1 MGLAANQ
8 ARLFTLQSRM
18 NDLELKCMN
27 ISNQQITN
35 TIKSSN
41 ASIRY
46 NNKLQEINNSSAY
59 APEYVTTSSTSTSG
73 WRTVENSST
82 TLKMNQ
88 NGSKV
93 SFNYNTLKE
102 MGYEIA
108 PKGSTANVTN
118 IARKNPFGGSSTTTQ
133 TVTTPAVDAQG
144 RKNVT
149 EWQIPT
155 TAAEFKQ
162 LLESAGL
169 VDEST
174 GSGNT
179 AAQVLTLNKWM
190 TVNGNVVKSEDE
202 NAGTVT
208 NNLKSLAAA
217 FTTDGVASDDPNQ
230 KLNFDVNKL
239 ATLLGTSNAVEA
251 SSTSTTNSI
260 GSAAKS
266 IEAGNYDMPTN
277 MNELMNLL
285 TGVGLLGKVGSRSY
299 ANADKSLSDVRIKSN
314 VAFQLD
320 GYNEVNT
327 EQYYSMA
334 DIAKMFAKNSSDV
347 QSNDFNKTVEFD
359 YNKLAS
365 IIGESAKVGA
375 AQTTTT
381 TSSRNYQG
389 VTGYGETTATVEV
402 PASNQDTTSTPAQT
416 TISYETNDI
425 VEEAK
430 NNSSKLIEGILAGN
444 IGIYKDG
451 QEVSL
456 SEVGIETETTS
467 NPTTESWG
475 STSTVQ
481 TLDYTK
487 RDNARAE
494 AKNEYDGEVA
504 RLTAEG
510 KKLDLLLKSANTEYQ
525 AACTEYESVKSLIS
539 DNTERSFSIFG

>member
-46 NNKLQEINNSSAY
+46 NNKLQEINNSSEY

-162 LLESAGL
+162 LMESAGL
-169 VDEST
+169 VVSSSNT
-174 GSGNT
+174 GNAS
-179 AAQVLTLNKWM
+179 QQSLVLNKWLGTNGVVKAEDQGLAGSPRSLKDFVSEF
-190 TVNGNVVKSEDE
+190 TVNG
-202 NAGTVT
+202 AT
-208 NNLKSLAAA
+208 
-217 FTTDGVASDDPNQ
+217 SDDLNQ

-266 IEAGNYDMPTN
+266 IESGNYDMPTN

-314 VAFQLD
+314 VAFQLT
-320 GYNEVNT
+320 GSNEVNT
-327 EQYYSMA
+327 EQYYAMS
-334 DIAKMFAKNSSDV
+334 DIAKMFAKNASDV
-347 QSNDFNKTVEFD
+347 QANDFNKTVEFD

>member
-59 APEYVTTSSTSTSG
+59 APEYVTSSSTTTSG

-88 NGSKV
+88 NGSRV

-162 LLESAGL
+162 LMESAGL
-169 VDEST
+169 VVSSSNT
-174 GSGNT
+174 GNAS
-179 AAQVLTLNKWM
+179 QQSLVLNKWLGTNGVVKAEDQGLAGSPRSLKDFVSEF
-190 TVNGNVVKSEDE
+190 TVNG
-202 NAGTVT
+202 VT
-208 NNLKSLAAA
+208 
-217 FTTDGVASDDPNQ
+217 SDDLNQ

-251 SSTSTTNSI
+251 SSTSTTNSV

-299 ANADKSLSDVRIKSN
+299 ANADGSLSDVRIKSN
-314 VAFQLD
+314 VAFQLT
-320 GYNEVNT
+320 GSNEVNT
-327 EQYYSMA
+327 EQYYAMS
-334 DIAKMFAKNSSDV
+334 DIAKMFAKNASDV
-347 QSNDFNKTVEFD
+347 QANDFNKTVEFD

-375 AQTTTT
+375 AQTSTT

-389 VTGYGETTATVEV
+389 VTGYGETTTTVEV

-425 VEEAK
+425 VEKAK

-475 STSTVQ
+475 ETQTVQ
-481 TLDYTK
+481 TLDYSK

>member
-8 ARLFTLQSRM
+8 ARLLTLQSRM
-18 NDLELKCMN
+18 NDLELRCMN

-46 NNKLQEINNSSAY
+46 NNRLQDINNNPAY
-59 APEYVTTSSTSTSG
+59 APEYVTSSSTTTSG

-88 NGSKV
+88 NGSRV

-108 PKGSTANVTN
+108 PKGSVANITN
-118 IARKNPFGGSSTTTQ
+118 IARKNTGSSTATQ
-133 TVTTPAVDAQG
+133 TVTTPAVDSQG

-149 EWQIPT
+149 GWQMPT
-155 TAAEFKQ
+155 TAAEFKT
-162 LLESAGL
+162 LMETAGL
-169 VDEST
+169 VVSST
-174 GSGNT
+174 DSGN
-179 AAQVLTLNKWM
+179 ASQQSLVLNKWLGTNGVVKAEDKGLTGSPNSLKAHVSNF
-190 TVNGNVVKSEDE
+190 TVNGQV
-202 NAGTVT
+202 
-208 NNLKSLAAA
+208 
-217 FTTDGVASDDPNQ
+217 SDDPNQ
-230 KLNFDVNKL
+230 TLNFDRAKL
-239 ATLLGTSNAVEA
+239 TQLLGCEPTEEA
-251 SSTSTTNSI
+251 STTTSTKSI

-299 ANADKSLSDVRIKSN
+299 ANADGSLSDVRIKSN

-320 GYNEVNT
+320 GSNEVNT
-327 EQYYSMA
+327 EQYYAMS
-334 DIAKMFAKNSSDV
+334 DIAKMFAKNASNV

-375 AQTTTT
+375 AQTSTT

-389 VTGYGETTATVEV
+389 VTNYGETTTTVEV
-402 PASNQDTTSTPAQT
+402 PTSSQETTPSQAQ

-430 NNSSKLIEGILAGN
+430 NNSQALIEGILAGN

-467 NPTTESWG
+467 NPTTESLG
-475 STSTVQ
+475 ETQTVQ
-481 TLDYTK
+481 TLDYSK
-487 RDNARAE
+487 RDNARDA
-494 AKNEYDGEVA
+494 ARNEYDSEVA
-504 RLTAEG
+504 RLSAEG

-525 AACTEYESVKSLIS
+525 AACTEYDSVKSLIS
-539 DNTERSFSIFG
+539 DNTERGFSIFG

>member
-8 ARLFTLQSRM
+8 ARLLTLQSRM
-18 NDLELKCMN
+18 NDLELRCMN

-46 NNKLQEINNSSAY
+46 NNKLQEINNSPEY
-59 APEYVTTSSTSTSG
+59 APEYVTSSSTSTSG

-108 PKGSTANVTN
+108 PKGSVANITN
-118 IARKNPFGGSSTTTQ
+118 VARPAGNQGTTTQ

-149 EWQIPT
+149 QWQMPT
-155 TAAEFKQ
+155 TAAEFKK

-169 VDEST
+169 AESST
-174 GSGNT
+174 DSGNT
-179 AAQVLTLNKWM
+179 ASQGLTLNKWLNS
-190 TVNGNVVKSEDE
+190 NGEVVKSED
-202 NAGTVT
+202 AGTVAKT
-208 NNLKSLAAA
+208 NLKTLVSN
-217 FTTDGVASDDPNQ
+217 FTVGGQVSDDPNQ
-230 KLNFDVNKL
+230 TLNFDRNKL
-239 ATLLGTSNAVEA
+239 AKLLGCDNVVEA
-251 SSTSTTNSI
+251 SSTSTTNSV

-375 AQTTTT
+375 AQTSTT

-389 VTGYGETTATVEV
+389 VTNYGETTTTVEV
-402 PASNQDTTSTPAQT
+402 PASNQETTSTPAQS

-494 AKNEYDGEVA
+494 AKNEYDGIVA

-510 KKLDLLLKSANTEYQ
+510 KKLDLLLNSANTEYQ
-525 AACTEYESVKSLIS
+525 AACTEYDSVKSLIS
-539 DNTERSFSIFG
+539 DNTERGFSIFG